1 MHVDCPKGYTARFM
15 ANTWAT
21 FAVVF
26 LAIYTANLAAFMIT
40 REEYHDFTGIE
51 DKKLANPTHSDP
63 PLKFGT
69 IPFGNTEQVLK
80 RNKPRMFKYML
91 PFNRSKANEGMAAIK
106 KGFVLATLWRY
117 LQILNA
123 FHVAVNWMHSS
134 TMQSFWTISLGKEFF
149 HC

>member
-1 MHVDCPKGYTARFM
+1 M

-51 DKKLANPTHSDP
+51 DKKLVNPHLSNP

-69 IPFGNTEQVLK
+69 IPFGNTEAVLK
-80 RNKPRMFKYML
+80 LNKPFMYKHMAQY
-91 PFNRSKANEGMAAIK
+91 NRSSSKVG
-106 KGFVLATLWRY
+106 VS
-117 LQILNA
+117 
-123 FHVAVNWMHSS
+123 AVKN
-134 TMQSFWTISLGKEFF
+134 G
-149 HC
+149 

>member
-1 MHVDCPKGYTARFM
+1 MVWAILFGAAVHVDCPKGYTARFM

-51 DKKLANPTHSDP
+51 DKKLADPFLSDP

-69 IPFGNTEQVLK
+69 IPHGNTEAVLK
-80 RNKPRMFKYML
+80 RNKPKMYKYMV
-91 PFNRSKANEGMAAIK
+91 PFNRSTSKNGVNAVK
-106 KGFVLATLWRY
+106 KGYVLPSY
-117 LQILNA
+117 Y
-123 FHVAVNWMHSS
+123 
-134 TMQSFWTISLGKEFF
+134 
-149 HC
+149 

>member
-1 MHVDCPKGYTARFM
+1 M

-51 DKKLANPTHSDP
+51 DKKLANPHLSEP

-69 IPFGNTEQVLK
+69 IPFGNTEAVLK
-80 RNKPRMFKYML
+80 LNKPKMYHYMA
-91 PFNRSKANEGMAAIK
+91 PFNRSSSKNGVTAVK
-106 KGFVLATLWRY
+106 KGLVLCFDIFQNLK
-117 LQILNA
+117 
-123 FHVAVNWMHSS
+123 H
-134 TMQSFWTISLGKEFF
+134 FF
-149 HC
+149 FFFGTKLAN

>member
-1 MHVDCPKGYTARFM
+1 M

-51 DKKLANPTHSDP
+51 DKKLANPYLSDP

-69 IPFGNTEQVLK
+69 IPHGNTEAVLK
-80 RNKPRMFKYML
+80 LNKPRMYSYMAQY
-91 PFNRSKANEGMAAIK
+91 NSSSSKAGVQAVKRGYSVTPRPPMIDEDSLTTCRDLDAFIYDAV
-106 KGFVLATLWRY
+106 VLDHLVGCVC
-117 LQILNA
+117 NV
-123 FHVAVNWMHSS
+123 H
-134 TMQSFWTISLGKEFF
+134 
-149 HC
+149 